1 MERSPMDLN
10 YLYYRQQVSSF
21 MADNAACEES
31 RRSHREMADGY
42 RALIDTAKRGFRFMV
57 CE

>member
-1 MERSPMDLN
+1 MDLN

-21 MADNAACEES
+21 MADNAASEES
-31 RRSHREMADGY
+31 RRSHREMAEGY